1 MKRIISSI
9 AAVLLCSVG
18 DCSAF
23 VVPPTQLSSL
33 SSSVSSACYSYTN
46 TNRFHPST
54 MMLSSSPSSKVVER
68 NEIDELS
75 KSSSSSALSSTT
87 IAPSRRSFLAVII
100 SSSLICSDVSSPP
113 NANAATDCFSDCL
126 KSCKLIAP
134 KVCFCWFRCCV
145 FCCC

>member
-23 VVPPTQLSSL
+23 VASSL
-33 SSSVSSACYSYTN
+33 SSSVSSACYSYNTN
-46 TNRFHPST
+46 TNRVHPST
-54 MMLSSSPSSKVVER
+54 MISMMLSSSPSSKVVER

-75 KSSSSSALSSTT
+75 KSSSSSASPSSTT
-87 IAPSRRSFLAVII
+87 TAPSRRSFLAVII
-100 SSSLICSDVSSPP
+100 SSSLICSDVLSPP
-113 NANAATDCFSDCL
+113 KANAATDCFSDCL

-134 KVCFCWFRCCV
+134 KVCFCWFRCCI
-145 FCCC
+145 